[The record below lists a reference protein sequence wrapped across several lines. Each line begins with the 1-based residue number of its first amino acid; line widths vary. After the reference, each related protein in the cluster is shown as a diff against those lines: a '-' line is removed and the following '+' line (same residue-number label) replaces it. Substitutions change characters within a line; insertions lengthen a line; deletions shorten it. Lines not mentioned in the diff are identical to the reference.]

1 MPKLPD
7 KTILGSPPSGDAG
20 RRMVQLETPRVADYE
35 VAGAL
40 ARGVGD
46 FAGALKTRFEKAD
59 DYEVQKALVD
69 FDLQQEK
76 RLDDAKREA
85 EPDARDFTAKYRGG
99 YDQGATEFM
108 KGVPR
113 HLREKVDTALVKRG
127 AMFEK
132 RAYDF
137 ELAQRDKFHID
148 DVNTKAQ
155 DFLNE
160 TTAKPESFIEN
171 AERGQALIRASR
183 LPASHKLKFQ
193 KQFLEQN
200 EELAIEALRER
211 AKANGEDLTAL
222 RERVRKVPRGATIG
236 QRSSPDGWNLNRSE
250 SMPQFT
256 ATPRSAWGS
265 DPEWQKLTDVEK
277 AAVMSLLEADQ
288 KGGKIDMHSAKNAL
302 GAMINRAAKD
312 KENLGAHVS
321 KPIYQPIIEPA
332 QYKRIGRMIASPE
345 FEELVQLAQSRVAG
359 ETPDWV
365 DGATHFLADERVM
378 LALEAREP
386 NKYRSW
392 RKWTGFD
399 GTQYKG
405 VIHRDGSH
413 AFLAPEGK
421 FSAEFGGAPGGVPE
435 GGGPDA
441 EVAADGRRLAAND
454 DLVEDDGAEFRNLSS
469 TKRRKLLYKID
480 TDQRGIAK
488 QIVDGEIAKIRRGE
502 MPVTNAFDRALPQ
515 LTHQQRIEAQ
525 ARVKRARV
533 YADTT
538 RKLNDLSDSD
548 MDDAVARLAVGPDTP
563 PEEAAWMD
571 KAHSE
576 ALAHAKRIKELRK
589 ADPIAAL
596 EGNVER
602 RVRPADEIGQARQ
615 KIRSMLGIG
624 VNVGVDAEGK
634 PVAQQQAI
642 PPDGKMVQDSW
653 KLLLD
658 ARVAAQRR
666 VNPDGEVRYI
676 TKKEAE
682 DLLALPT
689 GATKVTDKGFRP
701 ALQAAADKVAKKYP
715 PEYAEKV
722 MRDAIA
728 WKIKSDEEKRV
739 ASGIAAKV
747 AMGQP
752 VRESDLRSWR
762 TLDMLDR
769 EGLFPQAPTADVN
782 RPAIGSQ
789 APVVETPESTVPGV
803 GRAMDRGSIIRA
815 PKPETKVSSPQP
827 SLSLDAKPKPK
838 TVRETTVPAQG
849 SGRPEPA
856 PQTPSAEASPKLP
869 GKVDPDN
876 PFAKRLRERQEVR

>member
-7 KTILGSPPSGDAG
+7 KTIFGDIPSGDAG

-35 VAGAL
+35 VAGAV
-40 ARGVGD
+40 ARGMEG

-85 EPDARDFTAKYRGG
+85 DPEARDFTAKYRGG

-148 DVNTKAQ
+148 DVNTRAQ

-160 TTAKPESFIEN
+160 TTAKPEAFLEN
-171 AERGQALIRASR
+171 SERGRALIRASR
-183 LPASHKLKFQ
+183 LPAATKLKLE
-193 KQFLEQN
+193 KQFVEQN
-200 EELAIEALRER
+200 EELAVEALRER
-211 AKANGEDLTAL
+211 AKANGEDLTLL
-222 RERVRKVPRGATIG
+222 RERVRKVPRGMTIG
-236 QRSSPDGWNLNRSE
+236 QKSSPDGWNINRSE
-250 SMPQFT
+250 SVPQFT

-288 KGGKIDMHSAKNAL
+288 KGGKVDLDSAKNAL

-321 KPIYQPIIEPA
+321 KPIYQPTIEPA

-345 FEELVQLAQSRVAG
+345 FEEMVKLAQSRIAG

-399 GTQYKG
+399 GQQYKG

-421 FSAEFGGAPGGVPE
+421 FSAEFGGPSVPD

-454 DLVEDDGAEFRNLSS
+454 DLAEDDGAEFRNLSS
-469 TKRRKLLYKID
+469 AKRRKLLYKID

-488 QIVDGEIAKIRRGE
+488 QVVDGEIAKIRRGE

-525 ARVKRARV
+525 ARMKRARV

-571 KAHSE
+571 KAHTE
-576 ALAHAKRIKELRK
+576 ALSHAKRIKELRK
-589 ADPIAAL
+589 ADPVAAL

-615 KIRSMLGIG
+615 KIRSMLGVG
-624 VNVGVDAEGK
+624 VNVGMDADGK
-634 PVAQQQAI
+634 PTAQQTAI
-642 PPDGKMVQDSW
+642 PPDRKMVQQSW

-701 ALQAAADKVAKKYP
+701 ALQAAADKVSKKYP

-739 ASGIAAKV
+739 ASGIAAKI

-752 VRESDLRSWR
+752 VREGDLRSWR

-769 EGLFPQAPTADVN
+769 EALFPQVQMDAE
-782 RPAIGSQ
+782 RPAIMS
-789 APVVETPESTVPGV
+789 APPVVETPAETDPGV
-803 GRAMDRGSIIRA
+803 GRAINPGNMIRSPRPEVKAGA
-815 PKPETKVSSPQP
+815 PTPTLTP
-827 SLSLDAKPKPK
+827 DAKPRAG
-838 TVRETTVPAQG
+838 TTRQTTVPAI
-849 SGRPEPA
+849 SGQPEPTPGA
-856 PQTPSAEASPKLP
+856 KPSAATQASPKLP
-869 GKVDPDN
+869 GKVDPNN
-876 PFAKRLRERQEVR
+876 PFAKRLREREEVR